1 MMTTWTNRDPREE
14 RCRQLIERCGYA
26 AAALTILPI
35 PGSEV
40 IGVMPLHVGMMIGIG
55 EEYGKTLTRDSAV
68 ELISRIGATVGL
80 SLVGSRLA
88 MTAGKII
95 LPGLGGLVA
104 APFMFASTYAIGTVA
119 RLYFA
124 SDGDLSD
131 REMKRAYD
139 REVKRAKSM
148 FDPSKA
154 RSAEARSQ
162 AQSAV
167 REESDDTSTSTS
179 NAEASS
185 SSRRDRAPSVDEL
198 AERLAKLDELREK
211 GLVGDDEYE
220 RTKARIL
227 DSL

>member
-1 MMTTWTNRDPREE
+1 MTEWHERDAREE
-14 RCRQLIERCGYA
+14 RVKTLIERCGYA
-26 AAALTILPI
+26 AAALTIIPI

-40 IGVMPLHVGMMIGIG
+40 IGVMPLHVGMVIGVG
-55 EEYGKTLTRDSAV
+55 EEYGKTLTRDSAI

-104 APFMFASTYAIGTVA
+104 APFMFASTLAIGTVA

-124 SDGDLSD
+124 SDGDLSA

-139 REVKRAKSM
+139 DELKRAKAA
-148 FDPSKA
+148 FDPSRA
-154 RSAEARSQ
+154 RSAPARRAAEEAARG
-162 AQSAV
+162 
-167 REESDDTSTSTS
+167 DDGG
-179 NAEASS
+179 APAPASKAA
-185 SSRRDRAPSVDEL
+185 APSVDEL
-198 AERLAKLDELREK
+198 ADRLAKLDELREK
-211 GLVGDDEYE
+211 GLVDDAEYE

>member
-1 MMTTWTNRDPREE
+1 MSRWHERDAREE
-14 RCRQLIERCGYA
+14 RVKTLIERCGYA
-26 AAALTILPI
+26 AAALTIIPI

-40 IGVMPLHVGMMIGIG
+40 IGVMPLHVGMVIGVG

-104 APFMFASTYAIGTVA
+104 APFMFASTLAIGTVA

-124 SDGDLSD
+124 SDGDLSA

-139 REVKRAKSM
+139 DELKRAKAA
-148 FDPSKA
+148 FDPSRA
-154 RSAEARSQ
+154 RSAEARR
-162 AQSAV
+162 AATEAV
-167 REESDDTSTSTS
+167 ESEDGDEKP
-179 NAEASS
+179 APGAA
-185 SSRRDRAPSVDEL
+185 APSVDEL
-198 AERLAKLDELREK
+198 ADRLAKLAELRDK
-211 GLVGDDEYE
+211 GLVNDAEYE
-220 RTKARIL
+220 REKARIL
-227 DSL
+227 ESL